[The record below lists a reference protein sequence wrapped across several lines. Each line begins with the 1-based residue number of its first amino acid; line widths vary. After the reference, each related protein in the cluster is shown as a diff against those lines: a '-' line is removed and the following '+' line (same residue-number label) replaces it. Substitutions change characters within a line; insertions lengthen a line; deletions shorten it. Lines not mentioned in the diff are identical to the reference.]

1 MANKCVVKGCVV
13 KGCPNKTDE
22 GHFVGDICG
31 ACYAHITTGRVGPTQ
46 SFLKCIPQMRRNLL
60 RVKRLASMP
69 CELLADLI
77 MVELMDVEDDG
88 K

>member
-1 MANKCVVKGCVV
+1 MANKCVV

-22 GHFVGDICG
+22 GHFVGDICA

-46 SFLKCIPQMRRNLL
+46 SFLKVISEMTDKLNEIESIVAVGKSSALHEIWNIL
-60 RVKRLASMP
+60 KD
-69 CELLADLI
+69 ET
-77 MVELMDVEDDG
+77 DG